1 MIRII
6 LASILLTACS
16 TTKTP
21 DPVPSTDPENLS
33 KVGEKIDKSDSR
45 VAAAVTVAVENS
57 DKPEVVKAEGKV
69 ALAYLPPPTE
79 GDVAFARARALKNDQ
94 KAYQAQMDYATK
106 MKAEVD
112 KMWAK
117 AEADA
122 KKSKADI
129 QSLKDE
135 NARLVAEIARIKK
148 EASKDI
154 WTLTGAALV
163 VLGGAACAFASIR
176 IGIPIILA
184 GAFAGAIPHIIDN
197 EHFEWIASGTLLCCA
212 SLAVWWM
219 YDKVRD
225 SINSNGDSP
234 GKS

>member
-1 MIRII
+1 MRFI
-6 LASILLTACS
+6 LAAILLSACS
-16 TTKTP
+16 TPKTP
-21 DPVPSTDPENLS
+21 DPAPAPPVDDLVQ
-33 KVGEKIDKSDSR
+33 VGEKIDKADSR
-45 VAAAVTVAVENS
+45 VAAAVTVVVENS

-69 ALAYLPPPTE
+69 ALAYLPPPTAT
-79 GDVAFARARALKNDQ
+79 DVEFARARALKNDQ

-117 AEADA
+117 AEDDA

-129 QSLKDE
+129 QALKDE
-135 NARLVAEIARIKK
+135 NARLVSEIERIKK
-148 EASKDI
+148 ESSRDI

-184 GAFAGAIPHIIDN
+184 GAFAGAIPHIIDS
-197 EHFEWIASGTLLCCA
+197 EYFEYTAAATLLCCA

-225 SINSNGDSP
+225 SI
-234 GKS
+234 KSDGNDKQP

>member
-6 LASILLTACS
+6 LASLFLVACS

-21 DPVPSTDPENLS
+21 DPAPAPPVDDLT
-33 KVGEKIDKSDSR
+33 KVGDKIDKSDSR

-79 GDVAFARARALKNDQ
+79 GDVAFARARAAKADQ

-129 QSLKDE
+129 QALKDE
-135 NARLVAEIARIKK
+135 NTRLVAEIARIKQ
-148 EASKDI
+148 EASRDI
-154 WTLTGAALV
+154 WTITGAALV
-163 VLGGAACAFASIR
+163 VLGGVACAFASVR
-176 IGIPIILA
+176 VGIPIILA
-184 GAFAGAIPHIIDN
+184 GAFAGAVPHIYSSEYFSWAVGATIL
-197 EHFEWIASGTLLCCA
+197 IACGLL
-212 SLAVWWM
+212 LWRLFD
-219 YDKVRD
+219 YIKDKND
-225 SINSNGDSP
+225 EQP
-234 GKS
+234 KQP

>member
-1 MIRII
+1 MRFI
-6 LASILLTACS
+6 LAAILLSACS
-16 TTKTP
+16 TTKPP
-21 DPVPSTDPENLS
+21 DPAPAPPVDDLVQ
-33 KVGEKIDKSDSR
+33 VGEKIDKADSR
-45 VAAAVTVAVENS
+45 VAAAVTVVVENS

-69 ALAYLPPPTE
+69 ALAYLPPPTAT
-79 GDVAFARARALKNDQ
+79 DVEFARARALKNDQ

-117 AEADA
+117 AEDDA

-129 QSLKDE
+129 QALKDE
-135 NARLVAEIARIKK
+135 NTRLVAEIERIKK
-148 EASKDI
+148 ESSRDI

-184 GAFAGAIPHIIDN
+184 GAFAGAIPHIIDS
-197 EHFEWIASGTLLCCA
+197 EYFEYTAAATLLCCA

-225 SINSNGDSP
+225 SI
-234 GKS
+234 KSDGNDKQP

>member
-1 MIRII
+1 MRFI
-6 LASILLTACS
+6 LAAILLSACS

-21 DPVPSTDPENLS
+21 DPAPAPPVDDLVQ
-33 KVGEKIDKSDSR
+33 VGEKIDKADSR
-45 VAAAVTVAVENS
+45 VAAAVTVVVENS

-69 ALAYLPPPTE
+69 ALAYLPPPTAT
-79 GDVAFARARALKNDQ
+79 DVEFARARALKNDQ

-129 QSLKDE
+129 QALKDE
-135 NARLVAEIARIKK
+135 NARLVAEIERIKK
-148 EASKDI
+148 ESSRDI

-184 GAFAGAIPHIIDN
+184 GAFAGAIPHIIDS
-197 EHFEWIASGTLLCCA
+197 EYFEYTAAATLLCCA
-212 SLAVWWM
+212 SLAIWWM

-225 SINSNGDSP
+225 SI
-234 GKS
+234 KSDGNDKQP

>member
-6 LASILLTACS
+6 LASLFLVACS

-21 DPVPSTDPENLS
+21 DPAPAPPVDDLAQ
-33 KVGEKIDKSDSR
+33 VGDKIDKADSR

-129 QSLKDE
+129 QALKDE

-184 GAFAGAIPHIIDN
+184 GAFAGAIPHIIDS
-197 EHFEWIASGTLLCCA
+197 EYFELIASGTLLCGA

-225 SINSNGDSP
+225 SI
-234 GKS
+234 KSDEQPKQP

>member
-6 LASILLTACS
+6 LASLFLVACS

-184 GAFAGAIPHIIDN
+184 GAFAGAIPHIIDS
-197 EHFEWIASGTLLCCA
+197 EYFEWIASGTLLCGA

-225 SINSNGDSP
+225 SI
-234 GKS
+234 KSDEQPKQP

>member
-16 TTKTP
+16 TTKKP
-21 DPVPSTDPENLS
+21 DPAPSTDPENLS

-69 ALAYLPPPTE
+69 ALAYLPVPTE

-94 KAYQAQMDYATK
+94 KAYQAQMDYAAK

-112 KMWAK
+112 KMWTK
-117 AEADA
+117 AENDA

-129 QSLKDE
+129 QALKDE
-135 NARLVAEIARIKK
+135 NARLVAEAVRIKK
-148 EASKDI
+148 ESSRDI

-163 VLGGAACAFASIR
+163 VLGGVACAFASLR

-184 GAFAGAIPHIIDN
+184 GAFAGAVPHIIDSQY
-197 EHFEWIASGTLLCCA
+197 FEWAACGVVLCFS
-212 SLAVWWM
+212 SLAIWWM

-225 SINSNGDSP
+225 SINSPNGDS
-234 GKS
+234 K

>member
-1 MIRII
+1 MIRLI
-6 LASILLTACS
+6 LASLFLVACS
-16 TTKTP
+16 TTKAP
-21 DPVPSTDPENLS
+21 DPVPAPPIDDLT
-33 KVGEKIDKSDSR
+33 KVGEKLDKTDSR

-69 ALAYLPPPTE
+69 ALAYLPPPTAT
-79 GDVAFARARALKNDQ
+79 DVEFARARALKNDQ

-129 QSLKDE
+129 QALKDE
-135 NARLVAEIARIKK
+135 NTRLVAEIARIKK

-163 VLGGAACAFASIR
+163 VLGGVACAFASIR

-197 EHFEWIASGTLLCCA
+197 EYFEWIASGTLLCCA
-212 SLAVWWM
+212 SLAVLWM

-225 SINSNGDSP
+225 SINSNGDSSS
-234 GKS
+234 KS

>member
-1 MIRII
+1 MRFI
-6 LASILLTACS
+6 LAAILLSACT

-21 DPVPSTDPENLS
+21 DPAPAPPVDDLAQ
-33 KVGEKIDKSDSR
+33 VGDKIDKSDSR
-45 VAAAVTVAVENS
+45 VAAAVTVVVENS

-69 ALAYLPPPTE
+69 ALAYLPAPTTA
-79 GDVAFARARALKNDQ
+79 DVEFARARALKNDQ
-94 KAYQAQMDYATK
+94 KAYQAQMDYAAK

-129 QSLKDE
+129 QALKDE
-135 NARLVAEIARIKK
+135 NARLVAEIERIKK
-148 EASKDI
+148 ESSRDI

-184 GAFAGAIPHIIDN
+184 GAFAGAVPHIIDSQY
-197 EHFEWIASGTLLCCA
+197 FEWTAAGTLLCGA

-225 SINSNGDSP
+225 SI
-234 GKS
+234 KSDGNDKQP

>member
-6 LASILLTACS
+6 LASLFLVACS

-21 DPVPSTDPENLS
+21 DPAPAPPVDDLT
-33 KVGEKIDKSDSR
+33 KVGEKIDKTDSR

-79 GDVAFARARALKNDQ
+79 GDVAFARARAAKNDQ

-129 QSLKDE
+129 QALKDE

-163 VLGGAACAFASIR
+163 VLGGVACAFASIR
-176 IGIPIILA
+176 IGIPIVLA
-184 GAFAGAIPHIIDN
+184 GAFAGAIPHIIDS
-197 EHFEWIASGTLLCCA
+197 EYFEWIASGTLLCCA

-225 SINSNGDSP
+225 SV
-234 GKS
+234 KSDEQPKQP

>member
-1 MIRII
+1 MRFI
-6 LASILLTACS
+6 LAAILLSACS

-21 DPVPSTDPENLS
+21 DPAPAPPVDDLA

-69 ALAYLPPPTE
+69 ALAYLPTPTAT
-79 GDVAFARARALKNDQ
+79 DVEFARARALKNDQ

-129 QSLKDE
+129 QALKDE
-135 NARLVAEIARIKK
+135 NARLTAEIERIKK
-148 EASKDI
+148 ESSRDI

-184 GAFAGAIPHIIDN
+184 GAFAGAVPYIIDSQY
-197 EHFEWIASGTLLCCA
+197 FEWTAAGTLLCGA

-225 SINSNGDSP
+225 SI
-234 GKS
+234 KSDGNDKQP